1 MAHPHAFIQPQGQKE
16 GVQAEEGRK
25 QEKEDAGGQNGGA
38 NWSRLA
44 ESAEERAAR
53 KAAKEAKKIAS
64 MFG

>member
-1 MAHPHAFIQPQGQKE
+1 MRLHSHRDRKKASKQKKD
-16 GVQAEEGRK
+16 GSRK
-25 QEKEDAGGQNGGA
+25 KEDAGGQNGGA
-38 NWSRLA
+38 HWSRLA